1 MSTVDTD
8 VSAARLVAGLD
19 EPAARLPALAGGK
32 GASLARMTAAGLPV
46 PAGFVVTTEAFKQAA
61 SGLPDTLFVN
71 MTVAGPADAGAL
83 EMVCS
88 EARLRVTEAGL
99 SREAADAVRAA
110 YRDLGDSI
118 AVSVRSSATAEDLA
132 DASFAGQYDTF
143 LNVTGEDAVLEAVVG
158 VWASMY
164 SAHAVAYR
172 LRLGM
177 DTTEGSMAVV
187 VQTQLAPDA
196 AGVMFT
202 RDPITGSD
210 DRYLVNAALGLGE
223 GVVSG
228 EAPADSFELDA
239 TTHAILGQTIARKD
253 AMLCPGASGTERA
266 EPPREKWDLPAM
278 TQAQLAKLGAYGTQL
293 VESNG
298 SPQDVEFAVV
308 GEDVHILQS
317 RPITTGGGAQFE
329 IEWTDPEDEQHLW
342 TLREGPLFKLDEDS
356 HDFRYKWLKH
366 CFQETAVPLS
376 HHHIYTTINGYFYMR
391 PSEATE
397 SEIQEIQGRYRE
409 REERYRSE
417 GTSTYRAEIEPRTLQ
432 LLAELEEFSPRGA
445 SLPELADHLEAAM
458 EANGEVMGH
467 LHWARPM
474 LEGGRVEWSDEFERL
489 TGEPGA
495 ASAVF
500 LMGLPNFTT
509 RLIRRLRGMARLAQ
523 ANEALATAVA
533 AGDYEAL
540 KSPQI
545 RNSADGRKFLGRFGR
560 LLRDYGHRS
569 GYGYG
574 ADTNFATP
582 TWNIAPGRL
591 LEVIA
596 TYAEQDLD
604 RLDALNRAARPHR
617 VAATRRVR
625 RKLASDS
632 AKLAEFD
639 RALATAQ
646 EQAILMEDHNHIME
660 QGVTG
665 AFREAIHY
673 MGVGLVAAGHV
684 DEPDDVIHLSLA
696 EIRSIADGDADLNAR
711 ELIAARKAE
720 RTARLAMRPPQT
732 IGSGPAPAGD
742 LNAAYEAP
750 SDTGL
755 QGTVIRGVGV
765 SPGRATGRA
774 VVVMGG
780 DKPPAVEKGD
790 ILIAPNAGP
799 AWTPVFPVLGGLVLD
814 AGGTFQHA
822 AVIAREYGVPG
833 VIMTQDA
840 TTVVLNGQIVAVD
853 GTAGEVDLAPEAPGA
868 TKPPPSPSHRPPLRA
883 MPRPESAR

>member
-1 MSTVDTD
+1 MSATTTD
-8 VSAARLVAGLD
+8 VAVSRFVVGLD
-19 EPAARLPALAGGK
+19 EPAARLPGLAGGK

-71 MTVAGPADAGAL
+71 MTVAGPADVGAL

-88 EARLRVTEAGL
+88 EARLRIVEAGL
-99 SREAADAVRAA
+99 AEEAADAVRAA
-110 YRDLGDSI
+110 YRRLGDAVS
-118 AVSVRSSATAEDLA
+118 VSVRSSATAEDLA

-143 LNVTGEDAVLEAVVG
+143 LNVTGEDAVLDAIVG
-158 VWASMY
+158 VWSSMY

-177 DTTEGSMAVV
+177 DTNEGSMAVV

-239 TTHAILGQTIARKD
+239 ATHAVVGQTIVTKD
-253 AMLCPGASGTERA
+253 AMLSPSESGTERA
-266 EPPREKWDLPAM
+266 APPAEKWYLPAM

-317 RPITTGGGAQFE
+317 RPITTGGGTPFQ
-329 IEWTDPEDEQHLW
+329 IEWADPEDEQQLW
-342 TLREGPLFKLDEDS
+342 SLREGPLFKLDEDS

-376 HHHIYTTINGYFYMR
+376 HHHICTTINGYFYMR
-391 PSEATE
+391 PSDAKE
-397 SEIQEIQGRYRE
+397 SEIQEIQSRYRE

-445 SLPELADHLEAAM
+445 SLPDLADHLEAAM

-523 ANEALATAVA
+523 QNGTLGKAVA

-545 RNSADGRKFLGRFGR
+545 RNSPEGRKFLGRFRR
-560 LLRDYGHRS
+560 LLRDYGHHS

-582 TWNIAPGRL
+582 TWNIRPGRAL
-591 LEVIA
+591 DVIA
-596 TYAEQDLD
+596 TYADQDLD
-604 RLDALNRAARPHR
+604 RLDEQDRASRPNR
-617 VAATRRVR
+617 VAATLRIRRR
-625 RKLASDS
+625 LASEPGR
-632 AKLAEFD
+632 LAEFD
-639 RALATAQ
+639 SALANAQ

-665 AFREAIHY
+665 TFREAIHH
-673 MGVGLVAAGHV
+673 MGAGLVAAGHV

-696 EIRSIADGDADLNAR
+696 EVRSIAGGDNELNAR
-711 ELIAARKAE
+711 ELVAARKAE
-720 RTARLAMRPPQT
+720 RADRLRMRPPQT
-732 IGSGPAPAGD
+732 IGSGTPSADD
-742 LNAAYEAP
+742 LNAAYAP
-750 SDTGL
+750 PSNAGL
-755 QGTVIRGVGV
+755 QGTVIRGVGT

-774 VVVMGG
+774 VVVLGG
-780 DKPPAVEKGD
+780 EEPPSVRRGD

-799 AWTPVFPVLGGLVLD
+799 AWTPMFPVLGGLVLD

-822 AVIAREYGVPG
+822 AVIAREYGIPA

-840 TTVVLNGQIVAVD
+840 TTVVLNGQTVAVD
-853 GTAGEVDLAPEAPGA
+853 GTAGEVDLAPEALGG
-868 TKPPPSPSHRPPLRA
+868 S
-883 MPRPESAR
+883 

>member
-1 MSTVDTD
+1 M
-8 VSAARLVAGLD
+8 GLD
-19 EPAARLPALAGGK
+19 EPAARLPGLAGGK

-46 PAGFVVTTEAFKQAA
+46 PAGFVVTTEAFRDVADRLTD
-61 SGLPDTLFVN
+61 SLFAN
-71 MTVAGPADAGAL
+71 MTVAGSADVGAL
-83 EMVCS
+83 EMVCA
-88 EARLRVTEAGL
+88 EARLRIAEAGL
-99 SREAADAVRAA
+99 SQQAADAVRAA
-110 YRDLGDSI
+110 YGRLGGSA

-143 LNVTGEDAVLEAVVG
+143 LNVVGEDAVLEAVVG

-177 DTTEGSMAVV
+177 DSNEGSMAVV
-187 VQTQLAPDA
+187 VQIQLAPDA

-202 RDPITGSD
+202 RDPISGRD

-228 EAPADSFELDA
+228 EAPTDSFELDA
-239 TTHAILGQTIARKD
+239 TTHAIVGQTIARKD
-253 AMLCPGASGTERA
+253 AMLSPGASGTERA

-278 TQAQLAKLGAYGTQL
+278 TQAQLTKLGAYGTQL

-329 IEWTDPEDEQHLW
+329 IEWADPEDEQRLW

-397 SEIQEIQGRYRE
+397 SEIQEIQSRYRDRE
-409 REERYRSE
+409 RQYRAE

-432 LLAELEEFSPRGA
+432 LLAELEEFSPRRA
-445 SLPELADHLEAAM
+445 TLPQLADHLEAAM

-474 LEGGRVEWSDEFERL
+474 MEGGRVEWSDEFERL

-495 ASAVF
+495 ASADF
-500 LMGLPNFTT
+500 LKGLPNFTT

-523 ANEALATAVA
+523 ENASLGAAVS
-533 AGDYEAL
+533 AGDYETL

-545 RNSADGRKFLGRFGR
+545 RSSPEGRRFLGRLRR
-560 LLRDYGHRS
+560 LFRDYGHRS

-582 TWNIAPGRL
+582 TWNIEPGRL

-596 TYAEQDLD
+596 AYAEQDLD
-604 RLDALNRAARPHR
+604 RLDALDRASRSNRRT
-617 VAATRRVR
+617 ATLRIRRR
-625 RKLASDS
+625 LASEPER
-632 AKLAEFD
+632 LAEFD
-639 RALATAQ
+639 SALADAQ

-665 AFREAIHY
+665 AFREAIHH
-673 MGVGLVAAGHV
+673 MGAGLVEAGHV
-684 DEPDDVIHLSLA
+684 AEPDDVIHLSLA

-711 ELIAARKAE
+711 ELVAERKAE
-720 RTARLAMRPPQT
+720 RAARMEMRPPQT
-732 IGSGPAPAGD
+732 IGSGPPPSD
-742 LNAAYEAP
+742 NLNAAYEP
-750 SDTGL
+750 PGETGL
-755 QGTVIRGVGV
+755 RGTVLKGVGI

-780 DKPPAVEKGD
+780 DKPPAVAKGD

-799 AWTPVFPVLGGLVLD
+799 AWTPVFPMLGGLVLD

-822 AVIAREYGVPG
+822 AVIAREYGIPG

-840 TTVVLNGQIVAVD
+840 TTVVLDGQIVAVD
-853 GTAGEVDLAPEAPGA
+853 GTAGEVDLAPAEA
-868 TKPPPSPSHRPPLRA
+868 
-883 MPRPESAR
+883 

>member
-1 MSTVDTD
+1 MSAAATD
-8 VSAARLVAGLD
+8 VAVSRHVVGLE
-19 EPAARLPALAGGK
+19 EPAARLPGLAGGK

-46 PAGFVVTTEAFKQAA
+46 PAGFVVTTEAFKRAA

-88 EARLRVTEAGL
+88 EARLRIEEAGL
-99 SREAADAVRAA
+99 TDEAAGAVRAA
-110 YRDLGDSI
+110 YRRLGDAVS
-118 AVSVRSSATAEDLA
+118 VSVRSSATAEDLA

-143 LNVTGEDAVLEAVVG
+143 LNVTGEDAVLDAIIG
-158 VWASMY
+158 VWSSMY

-172 LRLGM
+172 VRLGM
-177 DTTEGSMAVV
+177 DTNEGSMAVV

-202 RDPITGSD
+202 RNPITGGD

-239 TTHAILGQTIARKD
+239 ATHAIVGQAIARKD
-253 AMLCPGASGTERA
+253 AMLSPSASGTERT

-278 TQAQLAKLGAYGTQL
+278 TQTQLARLGAYGAQL

-317 RPITTGGGAQFE
+317 RPITTGGGAQFQV
-329 IEWTDPEDEQHLW
+329 EWADPEDEQHLW
-342 TLREGPLFKLDEDS
+342 SLREGPLFKLDEDS
-356 HDFRYKWLKH
+356 HDFRYKWMKH
-366 CFQETAVPLS
+366 CFRETAVPLS
-376 HHHIYTTINGYFYMR
+376 HHHIYTTINGFFYIR
-391 PSEATE
+391 PSDATE
-397 SEIQEIQGRYRE
+397 SEIQEIQGRYRA
-409 REERYRSE
+409 REKKYRSE

-432 LLAELEEFSPRGA
+432 LLAQLEEFNPRGA

-489 TGEPGA
+489 TGEPGE
-495 ASAVF
+495 ASALF
-500 LMGLPNFTT
+500 LKGLPNFTT

-523 ANEALATAVA
+523 ENETLGTAVSS
-533 AGDYEAL
+533 GDYEAL

-545 RNSADGRKFLGRFGR
+545 RSSPEGRKFLGRFRR

-591 LEVIA
+591 LDVIA
-596 TYAEQDLD
+596 TYAVQDLD
-604 RLDALNRAARPHR
+604 LLDEQDRASRPNR
-617 VAATRRVR
+617 VAAARRIR
-625 RKLASDS
+625 SRLGADPDR
-632 AKLAEFD
+632 LAEFD
-639 RALATAQ
+639 NALANAQ

-665 AFREAIHY
+665 AFREAVHF
-673 MGVGLVAAGHV
+673 MGAGLVAAGHV

-696 EIRSIADGDADLNAR
+696 ELRSIAAGDSDVNAR
-711 ELIAARKAE
+711 DLAAARKAE
-720 RTARLAMRPPQT
+720 HAARLQMHPPQT
-732 IGSGPAPAGD
+732 IGSGSPPED
-742 LNAAYEAP
+742 DVNAAYAP
-750 SDTGL
+750 PPNVGL
-755 QGTVIRGVGV
+755 QGTVIRGVGT

-774 VVVMGG
+774 IVVFGG
-780 DKPPAVEKGD
+780 EEPPAVQRGD

-799 AWTPVFPVLGGLVLD
+799 AWTPMFPVLGGLVLD
-814 AGGTFQHA
+814 EGGTFQHA
-822 AVIAREYGVPG
+822 AVIAREYGIPA

-840 TTVVLNGQIVAVD
+840 TTVVLNGQTVAID
-853 GTAGEVDLAPEAPGA
+853 GTAGEVDLAPGAPGGG
-868 TKPPPSPSHRPPLRA
+868 
-883 MPRPESAR
+883 